1 MKRVLKYVLGFVLL
15 AVVAGIGLVLATA
28 WQVHSRAAR
37 VDAGM
42 ERWMDEGRDTKEIA
56 ELVSRV
62 PKLMD
67 AGRAMDALALMDEA
81 IAKLETPAPET
92 AAAKTGDD
100 SFGAAQEVTVEGY
113 DGNIMEPFISPDGKY
128 LFFNNENNPGAE
140 TDIYFATRTGPTAF
154 HFEGALAAANGQG
167 LDAVPSIDRDGNF
180 YFTSTRAYDKTLDS
194 IYTGRFDGKTLA
206 DVHVVAG
213 ITPDVAGDINMDA
226 SISPDGEALYISR
239 ATFEGGV
246 PVPQKSDIIIA
257 HRTASGFEIDPHS
270 REMMVNVNTAQLEY
284 APAISADGLTLYF
297 TRAEG
302 MYGLRIMSAH
312 RDNVDAPFDAP
323 QDVTAARGF
332 VEAPSVSADGTEL
345 FFHKKR
351 DDKFRLFRAARK
363 G

>member
-1 MKRVLKYVLGFVLL
+1 MKRFLKYFLGFVLL
-15 AVVAGIGLVLATA
+15 AVAACIVFILGTA
-28 WQVHSRAAR
+28 WQVHSRAAK

-42 ERWMDEGRDTKEIA
+42 ERWMDEGRDTKEIG
-56 ELVSRV
+56 EMVSRV

-67 AGRAMDALALMDEA
+67 EGRAMDAIALMDEA
-81 IAKLETPAPET
+81 IARLETPAPET

-100 SFGAAQEVTVEGY
+100 SFAEAQEVTVEGY

-128 LFFNNENNPGAE
+128 LFFNNENDPQAE

-167 LDAVPSIDRDGNF
+167 LDAVPSIDKEGNF

-194 IYTGRFDGKTLA
+194 IYAGHFDGKVLT
-206 DVHVVAG
+206 DVHPVAG

-226 SISPDGEALYISR
+226 SISPDGETLYISR
-239 ATFEGGV
+239 AAFEGGV
-246 PVPQKSDIIIA
+246 PVPQTSDIIIA
-257 HRTASGFEIDPHS
+257 RRTASGFEVDPHS
-270 REMMVNVNTAQLEY
+270 REIMVNVNTAQLEY

-302 MYGLRIMSAH
+302 MYGLRIMSAQ
-312 RDNVDAPFDAP
+312 RASRDAPFDAP

-332 VEAPSVSADGTEL
+332 VEAPSISADGAEL

-351 DDKFRLFRAARK
+351 DGKFRLFRAARK